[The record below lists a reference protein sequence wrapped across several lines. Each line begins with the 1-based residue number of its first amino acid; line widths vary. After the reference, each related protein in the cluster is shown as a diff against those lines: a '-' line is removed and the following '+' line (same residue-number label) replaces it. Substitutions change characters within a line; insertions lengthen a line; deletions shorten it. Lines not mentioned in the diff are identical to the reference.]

1 MSKNK
6 ENEIKIEI
14 DSLIRG
20 EVIKIPKDV
29 VIRAKSSIQFDTYML
44 RRFGLICVAQVG
56 YTKYY
61 RVEESKGNFVWK
73 HMMMNLHIG
82 HEVEVETRYDLKIEI
97 NDYDGEFMILE
108 SSMEH
113 HRCNDEYLLDV
124 WNKIVEKVINE

>member
-1 MSKNK
+1 MFGKGETIEVSK
-6 ENEIKIEI
+6 E
-14 DSLIRG
+14 
-20 EVIKIPKDV
+20 V
-29 VIRAKSSIQFDTYML
+29 VIRAKTRIQFDTYML
-44 RRFGLICVAQVG
+44 KRFGLKCVAQVG
-56 YTKYY
+56 HTKYY

-113 HRCNDEYLLDV
+113 NRCNNEYLLDV